1 MRGNKLVQGK
11 GGGGNDRNCDRQ
23 LYKVL
28 YTNCRSI
35 LNKIDLLRTHV
46 SVFLPDFVCLVE
58 TFCRQD
64 ITDAYLALEGYNLVS
79 RKDGVDTVNGH
90 CRGLLLYCKVGI
102 RATKLDLE
110 GIDSFT
116 ECTGVSI
123 PWGNNGGS
131 LSLVLVY
138 RPPEIPGSAADA
150 GNTEKMCQFMR
161 GLVGNVVCVGDF
173 NLPDI
178 NWELG
183 WAGSEGSKMV
193 LDVVQDMFWHQH
205 VMEPTHIAGN
215 ILDLALSSSAELI
228 AGVSSEGYLG
238 AADHVILDVDLVGP
252 KQHDTYEE
260 VPDWGKAN
268 FDAIRTAMQD
278 VDWEAE
284 FSNKPGLDCLTL
296 FQEVLDREVN
306 RSVPKKRRRQNFKP
320 VWMNKSLM
328 RMIRKK
334 KRAWKFYSSDPR
346 CAKDYQSFQAYKN
359 IQKDVKKAVKQAK
372 RKLERKLAKQYKKNN
387 KAFHSY
393 IKKKTSN
400 RVTVG
405 PLKDEEDALI
415 TDDGKMANLLNS
427 FFCSVFTRED
437 TDSIP
442 EAENLYTGQ
451 DPLVSVDITVE
462 KVKSKLASLK
472 PSSAP
477 GPDSMWP
484 RVLQRL
490 SDVLAK
496 PLAIIFTKFLGEG
509 TVPPIWKTANVCPIF
524 KKGSKTDPGN
534 YRPVSLTCV
543 ICKVMESVLRDSIVE
558 HLSVH
563 KLIRDSQHGFMS
575 GRSCL
580 TNLLEYLEALTR
592 WVDEGA
598 SVDVVYLDFA
608 KAFDKVPTA
617 RLIEKCRGV
626 GIGGR
631 VLDWIQ
637 EWLSGRKQRVVLNGQ
652 ASTWDD
658 VWSGVPQGSVLG
670 PTLFLIYINDIDKAV
685 EVSGSILKKF
695 ADDTKFAMVVESD
708 DARAK
713 FQSGLDNLQTWSED
727 WQMLFN
733 VTKCKIIHM
742 GKKNQ
747 HYSYTMDGRTLEE
760 VDSEK
765 DVGVVI
771 HKSLKPSLQCAKAA
785 AKANLVLGQLSRA
798 VTYRDKETFIRLYTV
813 YVRPHLEYAVQSWSP
828 WTVGDKEVLE
838 QVQRRAVKMVSN
850 LRGQTYEERLAELGM
865 VTLETR
871 RLRGDMIQTFR
882 IMSGIDQVNPD
893 TWFTP
898 SNQLVREGASKTRS
912 VTGLYRIQEGWASSE
927 IRRNFFSMRVTRPWN
942 NIPDQVKS
950 ASSVNG
956 FKNNYDEWVSRRL

>member
-1 MRGNKLVQGK
+1 M
-11 GGGGNDRNCDRQ
+11 
-23 LYKVL
+23 YKVL

-35 LNKIDLLRTHV
+35 LNKIDLLRGHV
-46 SVFLPDFVCLVE
+46 SVLLPDFVCLVE
-58 TFCRQD
+58 TFVRPD
-64 ITDAYLALEGYNLVS
+64 ITDAFLALEGYNLVS

-90 CRGLLLYCKVGI
+90 CRGLLIYCKVGI
-102 RATKLDLE
+102 KATRLDSV

-123 PWGNNGGS
+123 PWGNSGGA

-138 RPPEIPGSAADA
+138 RPPVNPCSAVDA
-150 GNTEKMCQFMR
+150 GNTDRMCQFIR

-173 NLPDI
+173 NLPDVD
-178 NWELG
+178 WELV
-183 WAGSEGSKMV
+183 WADSPGSKMV
-193 LDVVQDMFWHQH
+193 LDVFQDMFWQQH
-205 VMEPTHIAGN
+205 VYEATHVLGN
-215 ILDLALSSSAELI
+215 TLDLALSSSAELI
-228 AGVSSEGYLG
+228 AGVSTEGFLG
-238 AADHVILDVDLVGP
+238 SSDHVMLEVDLVGP
-252 KQHDTYEE
+252 KMHDTYEE

-268 FDAIRTAMQD
+268 FDAIRTAMQG

-284 FSNKPGLDCLTL
+284 FSDMPGLDCLTL
-296 FQEVLDREVN
+296 FQEVLDREVE
-306 RSVPKKRRRQNFKP
+306 RSVPKKRRRQRYKP

-346 CAKDYQSFQAYKN
+346 CAKDFQSFEAYRK
-359 IQKDVKKAVKQAK
+359 IQREVKKAVKMAK
-372 RKLERKLAKQYKKNN
+372 RKLERKLAKQYKKNT

-405 PLKDEEDALI
+405 PLKDETDALI
-415 TDDGKMANLLNS
+415 TDETGMADLLNTY
-427 FFCSVFTRED
+427 FCSVFTRED
-437 TDSIP
+437 TSSVP
-442 EAENLYTGQ
+442 EAEKLYTGP
-451 DPLVSVDITVE
+451 DPLVDVE
-462 KVKSKLASLK
+462 ISEGNVKAKLTNLK

-484 RVLQRL
+484 RILQRL
-490 SDVLAK
+490 ADVLAK
-496 PLAIIFTKFLGEG
+496 PLAMIFTKFLGEG

-524 KKGSKTDPGN
+524 KKGTKTDPGN

-558 HLSVH
+558 HLTVN

-580 TNLLEYLEALTR
+580 TNLLEYLEALTK

-598 SVDVVYLDFA
+598 AVDVVYLDFA
-608 KAFDKVPTA
+608 KAFDKVPTV
-617 RLIEKCRGV
+617 RLIEKCRGI
-626 GIGGR
+626 GIDGK
-631 VLDWIQ
+631 VLNWIR
-637 EWLSGRKQRVVLNGQ
+637 EWLTGRKQRVVLNGH
-652 ASTWDD
+652 ASSWGD
-658 VWSGVPQGSVLG
+658 VCSGVPQGSVLG

-695 ADDTKFAMVVESD
+695 ADDTKFAMVVESEEER
-708 DARAK
+708 AR
-713 FQSGLDNLQTWSED
+713 FQAGLDNLQTWSED

-742 GKKNQ
+742 GYNNKE
-747 HYSYTMDGRTLEE
+747 YTYTMNGRTLEA

-765 DVGVVI
+765 DVGVLV
-771 HKSLKPSLQCAKAA
+771 HRSLKPSLQCAKAA
-785 AKANLVLGQLSRA
+785 GKANLVLGQLSRA
-798 VTYRDKETFIRLYTV
+798 VTYRDRNTFIKLYTV

-838 QVQRRAVKMVSN
+838 QVQRRAVRMVSN
-850 LRGQTYEERLAELGM
+850 LRGRTYEERLAELEM

-871 RLRGDMIQTFR
+871 RQRGDMIQTFR
-882 IMSGIDQVNPD
+882 IMSGIDQVDPC

-898 SNQLVREGASKTRS
+898 CDQVGVVGACQTRS
-912 VTGLYRIQEGWASSE
+912 SSGLYKLKEVWPNKD
-927 IRRNFFSMRVTRPWN
+927 IRRNFFSIRTIKPWN
-942 NIPDQVKS
+942 NIPDGVK
-950 ASSVNG
+950 AATTVNE
-956 FKNNYDEWVSRRL
+956 FKNSYDNWVLGVSLG